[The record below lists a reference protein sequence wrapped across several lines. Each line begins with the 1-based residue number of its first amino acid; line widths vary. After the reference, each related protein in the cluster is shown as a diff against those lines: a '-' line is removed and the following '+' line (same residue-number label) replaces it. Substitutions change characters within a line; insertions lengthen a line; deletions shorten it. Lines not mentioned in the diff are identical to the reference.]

1 MNKKV
6 KVGIVGCG
14 VIGPVHIESYQRLPY
29 AEVVA
34 VCDKNAVRLS
44 NVAEKYG
51 ISKRYSA
58 LSDILDDSDVEAI
71 SVCTDHYTHR
81 DIVISAL
88 AAGKHVLCEK
98 PLGISQEDLQAM
110 LAAARSAPTLVAE
123 GVLQHRFDTLYR
135 AMRSWVSAGVFGK
148 IVTANLQVQCFRS
161 ADYYR
166 SDAWRGTWNQE
177 GGSLMINQ
185 AIHFVDSLQWIMGGI
200 SSICASHTNHAH
212 NDVIETEDTAAA
224 VMKFCNG
231 ALGTLTAT
239 TASLLPWEPT
249 MNIYGTD
256 GFIET
261 CNSKLVRLQLR
272 DKTKTD
278 ALLAELATAEES
290 VRTQAGKSDYGASH
304 PTQIK
309 DFVDAIVNNRR
320 PYVTF
325 EDASESVEI
334 ITALYRSK
342 QEGKW
347 IDLR

>member
-14 VIGPVHIESYQRLPY
+14 VIGPVHIESYARLPH

-34 VCDKNAVRLS
+34 VCDKNAERLS
-44 NVAEKYG
+44 RVAAKYG
-51 ISKRYSA
+51 ISKRYA
-58 LSDILDDSDVEAI
+58 DFAGMLSDAEVEAI
-71 SVCTDHYTHR
+71 SICTDHYTHR
-81 DIVISAL
+81 SLVADAL

-98 PLGISQEDLQAM
+98 PLGISREDLNIILKASQ
-110 LAAARSAPTLVAE
+110 SSPTLVTA
-123 GVLQHRFDTLYR
+123 GVLQHRFDALYR

-166 SDAWRGTWNQE
+166 SDAWRGKWAQE

-200 SSICASHTNHAH
+200 SSLCASHANHAH
-212 NDVIETEDTAAA
+212 KDVIETEDTAAA
-224 VMKFCNG
+224 VIKFRNG

-249 MNIYGTD
+249 LNIYGTD

-272 DKTKTD
+272 DQAKAN
-278 ALLAELATAEES
+278 ALLAELAATEES

-304 PTQIK
+304 PTQIR
-309 DFVDAIVNNRR
+309 DFVDAIVSKRK

-325 EDASESVEI
+325 EDASEPVEI
-334 ITALYRSK
+334 ITALYRSEK
-342 QEGKW
+342 EGKW